1 MEVVM
6 ETSSDREWSGKIE
19 KLSDLIGL
27 ADGWGEWKYT
37 NLRIKKE
44 ILLSIYPQIK
54 SINSFVAMN
63 DIKKIIGDQIIYLLT
78 TEKIE
83 IQLHTLIRGHIG
95 SGKTELA
102 KTLAQ
107 MYVNLGIVS
116 KIVFSDPCK
125 IIGKNSSDTFMKIK
139 NFIESSEKVVFVI
152 DEDIVPKDVFLQL
165 NKMLEN
171 TSPYFIC
178 IMTGSNKTFARI
190 SEFIVGFKRR
200 FQFIFKIESNDSE
213 QLASIMV
220 SIIEK
225 NGMTYD
231 DELSKLVVFFTEN
244 KDSFR
249 LEATDLKIF
258 FNYIRIAIY
267 KKNSKK
273 ITMQE
278 ILLGYE
284 NYSIPFKDDDKAPV
298 MMYS

>member
-1 MEVVM
+1 
-6 ETSSDREWSGKIE
+6 
-19 KLSDLIGL
+19 
-27 ADGWGEWKYT
+27 
-37 NLRIKKE
+37 
-44 ILLSIYPQIK
+44 
-54 SINSFVAMN
+54 
-63 DIKKIIGDQIIYLLT
+63 
-78 TEKIE
+78 
-83 IQLHTLIRGHIG
+83 
-95 SGKTELA
+95 
-102 KTLAQ
+102 
-107 MYVNLGIVS
+107 
-116 KIVFSDPCK
+116 
-125 IIGKNSSDTFMKIK
+125 
-139 NFIESSEKVVFVI
+139 
-152 DEDIVPKDVFLQL
+152 
-165 NKMLEN
+165 MLEN

-190 SEFIVGFKRR
+190 NEFIVGFMRR

-213 QLASIMV
+213 KLASIMV

-231 DELSKLVVFFTEN
+231 DELSKLGVFFTEN